1 MGSLWEIIG
10 DFVAFYQRPFEDQ
23 FGHIIAGP
31 VFPALVALFDY
42 QIDKSIPFSI
52 FFFLLS
58 SMTACLWL
66 IWMAKHQI
74 SKIWLLL
81 FAVAPN
87 PIWFMLVLSPD
98 AIFAML
104 VCAFFL
110 SYFREKWSTV
120 DILVWVSAAILAS
133 LTRPNGY
140 SLLLFVLIDMS
151 IRHLMYGRHHLYAT
165 FGTVIVFV
173 IFSLYLY
180 PYFITEIRKSLGDTA
195 YFGVQSREYLQG
207 LFAVI
212 PDWIDIVASWL
223 TLLGAKILYF
233 VGIRPSYGSTEF
245 EVVLIRAASG
255 LILLPGLIYAGFA
268 MPGRQRLFMV
278 LFCLP
283 IFMGPTQDRYNLPVY
298 PILFMY
304 GGLALNALYQFGVR
318 HGKSAWVRVQR

>member
-1 MGSLWEIIG
+1 
-10 DFVAFYQRPFEDQ
+10 
-23 FGHIIAGP
+23 
-31 VFPALVALFDY
+31 
-42 QIDKSIPFSI
+42 
-52 FFFLLS
+52 
-58 SMTACLWL
+58 
-66 IWMAKHQI
+66 
-74 SKIWLLL
+74 
-81 FAVAPN
+81 
-87 PIWFMLVLSPD
+87 MLVLSPD